1 MSEVEPA
8 WRAELRKD
16 ILAAAIAVNTAYRR
30 GEVQPWTPMTDAV
43 MSALE
48 PHIQAAEQRG
58 REEGLR
64 QGRCQRCK
72 GSGIDPEHSYPAEG
86 PSYHSMGEPPHLE
99 PCIDCQFPESP

>member
-8 WRAELRKD
+8 WRAELRETASRCLGVYTQD
-16 ILAAAIAVNTAYRR
+16 EVLAVIL
-30 GEVQPWTPMTDAV
+30 
-43 MSALE
+43 